1 MDEATAAVDRET
13 DAHVQKIIRDALVG
27 VTVISIAHRLDT
39 IIDFDRILVMDA
51 GKVAEF
57 GTPAELLRA
66 GGIFSDLV
74 HSTGTDMEAKLRE
87 AAFSA
92 EQMRCGS
99 AEIR

>member
-74 HSTGTDMEAKLRE
+74 HSTGTDMETKLRE

-92 EQMRCGS
+92 EQMRCGK
-99 AEIR
+99 AAIR